1 MGTDIKTKDGIILR
15 NVPDG
20 TSDAVIKQRL
30 DEIRAEGGS
39 SAGTQ
44 TAIPVSATAPNVPIA
59 GMGTNGADLPY
70 YDSRYKEATQRRQSP
85 EIVSQNTQPQSL
97 AADLVR
103 PAEFGARGVIDSLS
117 ETVGFVPD
125 LVSSGLRNIGLEN
138 YVPPEGYYAN
148 SIKSGIPTLG
158 KTLMSPVNRGLG
170 FIDSEG
176 NPTGKGGP
184 NKPVS
189 SLEKGFYGGGRGAG
203 DAAAFMVPGLAL
215 AKTAKAGGTAANVGK
230 ALMTQPVVQVAAGT
244 TGGATTQV
252 TDNAFAGLIAALGT
266 GVGASSVLNK
276 LARMGAT
283 NRGEKRILA
292 LLTELGDGDTARGIQ
307 IAQQRVSQGGP
318 DTALVDVAGIKG
330 EKLARAAANVPR
342 GRGAEIADDFVQTRA
357 GGRGRR
363 LQSAADKVAPNKM
376 YEVLEGLN
384 KAKRQSSAPLYKE
397 AFAPRSDLSGK
408 MFAPWDDRLQQFL
421 DDPIIKQ
428 GMAKGIRI
436 QQMEGLAD
444 GVPINFQEYAVKG
457 FDDAGELIIG
467 GTPNLRAMDAA
478 KRGLDETIN
487 GARDD
492 FGNIKWTEY
501 LRAVDKVR
509 RSLVNKL
516 DDITT
521 DQSGRSAYKEARAAY
536 AGPASLED
544 AVWTGRKFLRGDEE
558 LTAKAVSAM
567 SEGEK
572 EAFRLGARR
581 EISSMINKDT
591 QSAVTKFATKKGELW
606 NKLRTVFPDDAS
618 FKSFRGDI
626 ESELNKAKTEA
637 FVGPRT
643 GSPTAG
649 IQQDVA
655 ELGLKLPESAARG
668 IEVAGELAA
677 IRPGRAAVALARPA
691 LDWIKRPTAETAET
705 LASALLETSPKAQK
719 SMLDAL
725 MRKVKTTPQID
736 SEMVKV
742 LMTKITAAQGIGNL
756 TNPREN

>member
-39 SAGTQ
+39 PA
-44 TAIPVSATAPNVPIA
+44 AIPVSATAPNVPIA
-59 GMGTNGADLPY
+59 GMGTNGVDLPY

-189 SLEKGFYGGGRGAG
+189 SLEKGFYSGGRGAG

-266 GVGASSVLNK
+266 GLSASATLNK
-276 LARMGAT
+276 LARHRAT
-283 NRGEKRILA
+283 NQGEKRILA

-307 IAQQRVSQGGP
+307 IAQQRISQGGP

-342 GRGAEIADDFVQTRA
+342 GRGPEIADDFVQARA

-363 LQSAADKVAPNKM
+363 LQSAADKLAPNRM
-376 YEVLEGLN
+376 FEVLEDLH
-384 KAKRQSSAPLYKE
+384 KAKTQSSAPLYKE

-408 MFAPWDDRLQQFL
+408 IFAPWDDRLQQFL

-436 QQMEGLAD
+436 QQMESLAND
-444 GVPINFQEYAVKG
+444 VPFNFQEYAVKG

-655 ELGLKLPESAARG
+655 ELGRQLPESSITG
-668 IEVAGELAA
+668 LTA
-677 IRPGRAAVALARPA
+677 IGQVGSGHWVGAVRTVARPI
-691 LDWIKRPTAETAET
+691 LDWVARPTAKTAET
-705 LASALLETSPKAQK
+705 LASSLLETSPKVQK
-719 SMLDAL
+719 TMLDEL
-725 MRKVKTTPQID
+725 MRKSNSVPNLNVDMIRA
-736 SEMVKV
+736 
-742 LMTKITAAQGIGNL
+742 LMAKISTAQGIGNL
-756 TNPREN
+756 TNQAGN